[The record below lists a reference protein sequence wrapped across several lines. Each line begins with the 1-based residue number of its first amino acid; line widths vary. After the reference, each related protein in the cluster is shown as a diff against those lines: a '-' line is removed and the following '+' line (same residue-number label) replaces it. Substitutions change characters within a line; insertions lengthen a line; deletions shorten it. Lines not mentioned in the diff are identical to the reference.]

1 MLPGCNNRVER
12 EFAGMALCPGW
23 LPDGTA
29 EVENGMLDIP
39 RNYNSVV
46 MLNAW
51 VDLRCL
57 YKLDVRRAARAD
69 TKGSADV
76 QFDA

>member
-1 MLPGCNNRVER
+1 MKDMRLS
-12 EFAGMALCPGW
+12 PGW

-29 EVENGMLDIP
+29 EVENGMLDIS
-39 RNYNSVV
+39 RYYNSVV

-57 YKLDVRRAARAD
+57 YKLDVRGAARAD
-69 TKGSADV
+69 TKRSADV
-76 QFDA
+76 ELDA